1 MALENAN
8 SSDEN
13 VVSRVAGAY
22 ASVNDRECSPAF
34 LKLGWNVQQK
44 SSEEN
49 DGDSVK
55 STAAKVS
62 PSML

>member
-22 ASVNDRECSPAF
+22 ASVNDRECSPSF
-34 LKLGWNVQQK
+34 E
-44 SSEEN
+44 SRMEC
-49 DGDSVK
+49 
-55 STAAKVS
+55 AAEKQ
-62 PSML
+62 